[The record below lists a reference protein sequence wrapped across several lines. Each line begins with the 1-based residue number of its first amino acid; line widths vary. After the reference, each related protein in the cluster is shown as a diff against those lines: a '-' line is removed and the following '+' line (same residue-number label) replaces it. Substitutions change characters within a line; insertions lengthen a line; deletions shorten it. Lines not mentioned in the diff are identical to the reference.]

1 MSMKYLNDSTDPCQI
16 STYKKILLCSPAGSV
31 LLSTTAGGACLFVI
45 IYVGWCEDRVSIG
58 LGAGGQF
65 YMAHVWW
72 QPSHCPDTA
81 LWTCGPSVLG

>member
-45 IYVGWCEDRVSIG
+45 IYVGWCEGRVSTG
-58 LGAGGQF
+58 LGAGGSF
-65 YMAHVWW
+65 TWPMFGG
-72 QPSHCPDTA
+72 SHHGHWLVDNVD
-81 LWTCGPSVLG
+81 LQS